1 MYNIFKVHF
10 TYNQERDCFT
20 FIFHIDLYIACTYY
34 CVLHSFNQFIQSFIQ
49 SLMSLNYNCIG
60 ELRTWINTDTGAVV
74 KEETITSNGRFALD
88 PDQLFL
94 FSSAQTSMMSGNI
107 AIRTVRVEM
116 CFCNDKDVKTN
127 RARDKVSYILSVMN
141 NIYILLLSPCPILL
155 LSSL

>member
-1 MYNIFKVHF
+1 LCI
-10 TYNQERDCFT
+10 T
-20 FIFHIDLYIACTYY
+20 FIHSINPSNL
-34 CVLHSFNQFIQSFIQ
+34 SFNH
-49 SLMSLNYNCIG
+49 LCLSLNYYCIG

-127 RARDKVSYILSVMN
+127 RARDKVTYT
-141 NIYILLLSPCPILL
+141 
-155 LSSL
+155 